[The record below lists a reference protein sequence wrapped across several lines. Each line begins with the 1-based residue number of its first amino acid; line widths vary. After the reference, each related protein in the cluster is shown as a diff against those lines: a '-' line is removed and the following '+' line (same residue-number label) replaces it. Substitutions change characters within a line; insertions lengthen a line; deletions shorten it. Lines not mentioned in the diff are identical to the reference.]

1 MKKTLKEIAQ
11 LLNGKIIAGLE
22 TLEIAEATSIDTAT
36 AQSIT
41 FALEEY
47 LEKALASDAGA
58 VIVPLA
64 VTEFAKPAIAVE
76 NPKEAFSKL
85 AELFAPKV
93 EIEVGVHPLAF
104 VHPTAKLGRNV
115 TVRAYA
121 IIEKDVQIGD
131 DCIIFSNAYV
141 GQAAVLGAEC
151 VLHANSVV
159 REFCILGNRVILQ
172 NGAVV
177 GGDGFG
183 YTTNNRKH
191 TKVPQVGNVILGDDV
206 EVGCNSCIDRA
217 TNYKTSTIVGAG
229 TKIDNLVHLAHNDVI
244 GENCLFVAQVGISGS
259 VNIGNNC
266 TFAGQVG
273 SAGHLQ
279 IGDNCVFAARSGI
292 TNDIAANSFCAGFP
306 ARPHKEWLKLEAY
319 KSKLPDLNAKVKK
332 LEKRLAELEKKS

>member
-104 VHPTAKLGRNV
+104 VHPTAKLGKNV